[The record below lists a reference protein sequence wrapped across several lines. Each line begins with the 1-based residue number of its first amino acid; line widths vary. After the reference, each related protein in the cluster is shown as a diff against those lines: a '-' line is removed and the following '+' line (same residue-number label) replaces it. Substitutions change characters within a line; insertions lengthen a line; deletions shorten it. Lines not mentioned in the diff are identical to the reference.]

1 MKKIS
6 HLFVLLMTLLLW
18 DTTQAQCSLT
28 YSYSQQSNGVISVTV
43 VPVPTQSIGTIV
55 WNAGSQG
62 AGIGSPFTVT
72 YTANG
77 TYSIALTYSAPCFVS
92 TVAIISVTN
101 VGVCAPQVVTA
112 NATSTAS
119 CNGGAT
125 VTGVPGIC
133 PGTVTYTWLP
143 GSLTGSAVTGLCPGT
158 YTVFA
163 SSSGSGTTCCTTA
176 STVVNINA
184 CNVTANFSSTTSG
197 SNFTLTN
204 TSSGGTTYVWKVQTA
219 PGSTVANTYTST
231 NASQSGNTAG
241 VYHVTLT
248 ATGAFGCTS
257 TKIDSVVISNPC
269 SSTFTLANFGYGSV
283 TATALNSG
291 TNTTV
296 RIWNFGSTSYTTT
309 GNVNASHTFTSV
321 GIYNVT
327 LTTVGCGSSVQTVTI
342 CPTPSFTSTTS
353 GNGAYTFGN
362 TSYPTNIGST
372 QAYQAVWS
380 VSGSAGTT
388 TTAILSKTFT
398 ANGSYVVTM
407 SLVPTTSVG
416 GLCNPVTSQTIVVT
430 NVGTVTPC
438 NVTAAFTYT
447 VNSSNNT
454 VAFTNNSTGTSSTT
468 TYQWYFGDASSS
480 TVASPVHQYS
490 TSGNYVVALYANN
503 STTCWDSVGAF
514 VSIPANTC
522 NVQANF
528 SHTVGSN
535 GVVAFTDLSTGTTSN
550 STYFWYFGDGTTSNA
565 ASPSHT
571 YASSGSYM
579 MYLQVSNGNNCHDS
593 INASINVTGIP
604 CVTNANFSLSP
615 SGTPQNWIALPV
627 YPWNVSAASWSWG
640 DNSTSNSLYTSHQY
654 SVAGNYNI
662 CLTVTA
668 TCGSTATACSTY
680 SIYKGTGGQIIYVNV
695 QAPAYTTAISEING
709 LVSIRV
715 YPNPSEG
722 WVNLSLGQMAGTAM
736 QTEVYNLTGS
746 LVYANTLV
754 VGEDGVSQM
763 DLTHLAPGY
772 YVIKTTVGGQ
782 STTNKLLISK

>member
-6 HLFVLLMTLLLW
+6 QLVVLLMTILLW

-28 YSYSQQSNGVISVTV
+28 YSYSQLSNGVISVTV
-43 VPVPTQSIGTIV
+43 VPVPTQSIGSIV

-62 AGIGSPFTVT
+62 AGVGSPFTVT

-92 TVAIISVTN
+92 TVAIVTVTN
-101 VGVCAPQVVTA
+101 VGVCAPQIVTSP
-112 NATSTAS
+112 ATSSSS

-125 VTGVPGIC
+125 VTGVPGMCAGGI
-133 PGTVTYTWLP
+133 TYTWLP
-143 GSLTGSAVTGLCPGT
+143 NMSVGASVNGLCPGS
-158 YTVFA
+158 YTVLA
-163 SSSGSGTTCCTTA
+163 SSANGTNCCATA
-176 STVVNINA
+176 SAVVNIGS
-184 CNVTANFSSTTSG
+184 CSTTANFTSVTSG

-204 TSSGGTTYVWKVQTA
+204 TSSGATTYVWKVQTA

-231 NASQSGNTAG
+231 NASQLGNTAG

-248 ATGAFGCTS
+248 AIGALGCTS

-269 SSTFTLANFGYGSV
+269 SSTFSLVNNGYGSV
-283 TATALNSG
+283 SATALNSG

-296 RIWNFGSTSYTTT
+296 RIWNFGATTYSTV

-327 LTTVGCGSSVQTVTI
+327 LTTVGCGSSVQSITI
-342 CPTPSFTSTTS
+342 CPTPSFTSATT

-362 TSYPTNIGST
+362 ASYPTNIGST

-407 SLVPTTSVG
+407 SLVPTSSIG
-416 GLCNPVTSQTIVVT
+416 GFCNPVTSQTIVVT
-430 NVGTVTPC
+430 NVSTVTPC

-454 VAFTNNSTGTSSTT
+454 VVFTNNSTGTASTT

-480 TVASPVHQYS
+480 TVTSPAHQYS
-490 TSGNYVVALYANN
+490 TSGNYVVSLYANN
-503 STTCWDSVGAF
+503 STTCWDSVGTLI
-514 VSIPANTC
+514 SIPANTC

-550 STYFWYFGDGTTSNA
+550 TSYFWYFGDGTTSNA
-565 ASPSHT
+565 ASPTHT
-571 YASSGSYM
+571 FASSGSYM
-579 MYLQVSNGNNCHDS
+579 MYLQVNNGNNCHDS

-604 CVTNANFSLSP
+604 CVANANFSLNP
-615 SGTPQNWIALPV
+615 TGNPQNWAAIPA

-695 QAPAYTTAISEING
+695 QAPAYTTAITEING
-709 LVSIRV
+709 IVSIRV

-722 WVNLSLGQMAGTAM
+722 LVNLSIGQMAGVAM
-736 QTEVYNLTGS
+736 QSEVYNVTGS
-746 LVYANTLV
+746 LVYSNTLV
-754 VGEDGVSQM
+754 VGENGVGQM
-763 DLTHLAPGY
+763 DLSHLAPGY

-782 STTNKLLISK
+782 VTTNKLLISK